1 MIRAQIQIPDALY
14 AEVQR
19 VAREQ
24 EWSIAEVMRRGAEE
38 ITRAYPSFKKSA
50 EKPWKLPP
58 ALKSRLLIPDPGAL
72 KDTMREDQ
80 DVLG

>member
-1 MIRAQIQIPDALY
+1 MIRAQIQIPDGLY

-38 ITRAYPSFKKSA
+38 ITRVYPSFKKNG
-50 EKPWKLPP
+50 ETPWKLPP
-58 ALKSRLLIPDPGAL
+58 AITSRLLVQEPQSLRDAI
-72 KDTMREDQ
+72 REDQ
-80 DVLG
+80 EFSA